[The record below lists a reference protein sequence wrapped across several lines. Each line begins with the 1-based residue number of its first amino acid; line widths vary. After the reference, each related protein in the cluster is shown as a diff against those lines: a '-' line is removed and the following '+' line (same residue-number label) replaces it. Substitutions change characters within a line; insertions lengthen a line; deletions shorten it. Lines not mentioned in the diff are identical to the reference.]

1 VTKVEL
7 AFLPKPLMVPLDN
20 ILPSRK
26 PPIGLLETKKYKMV
40 VASITE
46 VGLIEPLAVSAV
58 DRKSGQH
65 VLLDGHI
72 RLLAL
77 RELGCTEAACLVATD
92 DESYTYNNRIN
103 RLSTVQEHLMVRRAI
118 ERGVSPERLSKALC
132 VDVVHINRKIALL
145 NGICPEAVDLL
156 KDRQFSPE
164 VTVALR
170 KMKPTRQ
177 VEAVELMISANNT
190 TLAYARALV
199 MATAAEMLVNG
210 KAARKGRGVSQEQVN
225 RMEREM
231 SGLQDQYRTIE
242 QTFGEDMLNLVLA
255 KGYVSKLVDNRS
267 VFRYLERNHGPVL
280 EQLMSLVR
288 ATAADV

>member
-1 VTKVEL
+1 MTNVEL

-58 DRKSGQH
+58 DRKTGQH

-132 VDVVHINRKIALL
+132 VDIVHINRKVALL

-210 KAARKGRGVSQEQVN
+210 KAARKCRGVSQEQVN

>member
-1 VTKVEL
+1 
-7 AFLPKPLMVPLDN
+7 
-20 ILPSRK
+20 
-26 PPIGLLETKKYKMV
+26 
-40 VASITE
+40 
-46 VGLIEPLAVSAV
+46 
-58 DRKSGQH
+58 
-65 VLLDGHI
+65 
-72 RLLAL
+72 
-77 RELGCTEAACLVATD
+77 
-92 DESYTYNNRIN
+92 
-103 RLSTVQEHLMVRRAI
+103 MVRRAI

-132 VDVVHINRKIALL
+132 VDIVQINRKVALL

-156 KDRQFSPE
+156 KDRQFSVE

-199 MATAAEMLVNG
+199 MATSAEMLVNG
-210 KAARKGRGVSQEQVN
+210 KAARKRGSVSQEQVN

-255 KGYVSKLVDNRS
+255 KGYVSKLVNNRS

>member
-1 VTKVEL
+1 MTKVEL

-20 ILPSRK
+20 VLPSRK

-40 VASITE
+40 VASIRE

-58 DRKSGQH
+58 DRKTGQH

-132 VDVVHINRKIALL
+132 VDVVQINRKVALL

-156 KDRQFSPE
+156 KDRQFSVE

>member
-1 VTKVEL
+1 MTNVEL
-7 AFLPKPLMVPLDN
+7 GFLPKPLMVPLDN
-20 ILPSRK
+20 VLPSRK

-40 VASITE
+40 VASIME

-58 DRKSGQH
+58 DRKTGQH

-132 VDVVHINRKIALL
+132 VDVVQINRKVALL

-156 KDRQFSPE
+156 KDRQFSLE

-190 TLAYARALV
+190 TLTYARALV

-210 KAARKGRGVSQEQVN
+210 KAEPKVKGVSQEQVN

>member
-20 ILPSRK
+20 VLPSRK

-58 DRKSGQH
+58 DRKTGQH

-132 VDVVHINRKIALL
+132 VDIVQINRKVALL

-156 KDRQFSPE
+156 KDRQFSVE

>member
-1 VTKVEL
+1 VTNVEL

-58 DRKSGQH
+58 DRKTGQH

-132 VDVVHINRKIALL
+132 VDIVHINRKVALL

-210 KAARKGRGVSQEQVN
+210 KAARKCRGVSQEQVN

>member
-7 AFLPKPLMVPLDN
+7 GFLPKPLMVPLDN

-58 DRKSGQH
+58 DRKTGQH

-132 VDVVHINRKIALL
+132 VDIVHINRKVALL
-145 NGICPEAVDLL
+145 NGICPEAVDPL

-164 VTVALR
+164 VTIALR

-288 ATAADV
+288 ATAAEV

>member
-1 VTKVEL
+1 MTKVEL
-7 AFLPKPLMVPLDN
+7 GFLPKPLMVPLDN
-20 ILPSRK
+20 VLPSRK
-26 PPIGLLETKKYKMV
+26 PPIGLLETKKYRMV

-58 DRKSGQH
+58 DRKTGQH

-118 ERGVSPERLSKALC
+118 DRGVSPERLSKALC
-132 VDVVHINRKIALL
+132 VDIVQINRKVALL
-145 NGICPEAVDLL
+145 NGICPEAIDLL
-156 KDRQFSPE
+156 KDRQFSVE

-199 MATAAEMLVNG
+199 MATSAEMLVNG
-210 KAARKGRGVSQEQVN
+210 KAAHKGRGVSQEQVN

-255 KGYVSKLVDNRS
+255 KGYVSKLVNNRS

>member
-1 VTKVEL
+1 
-7 AFLPKPLMVPLDN
+7 
-20 ILPSRK
+20 
-26 PPIGLLETKKYKMV
+26 MV

-46 VGLIEPLAVSAV
+46 VGLIERLAISPV
-58 DRKSGQH
+58 DRKTGQH

-103 RLSTVQEHLMVRRAI
+103 RLSSVQEHLMMRRAI

-132 VDVVHINRKIALL
+132 VDITHINKKVALL

-156 KDRQFSPE
+156 KDRQFSYE

-190 TLAYARALV
+190 TLTYARALV

-210 KAARKGRGVSQEQVN
+210 KAEPKVKGVSQEQVN

-255 KGYVSKLVDNRS
+255 KGYVSKLIDNRS

>member
-7 AFLPKPLMVPLDN
+7 GFLPKPLMVPLDN
-20 ILPSRK
+20 VLPSRK
-26 PPIGLLETKKYKMV
+26 PPIGLLETKKYRMV

-58 DRKSGQH
+58 DRKTGQH

-118 ERGVSPERLSKALC
+118 DRGVSPERLSKALC
-132 VDVVHINRKIALL
+132 VDIVQINRKVALL
-145 NGICPEAVDLL
+145 NGICPEAIDLL
-156 KDRQFSPE
+156 KDRQFSVE

-199 MATAAEMLVNG
+199 MATSAEMLVNG
-210 KAARKGRGVSQEQVN
+210 KAAHKGRGVSQEQVN

-255 KGYVSKLVDNRS
+255 KGYVSKLVNNRS